1 MEDWRKEAYNEEGTL
16 WDIWYK
22 DAIVAFTGTEEEA
35 DQFLES
41 KLNERVR

>member
-1 MEDWRKEAYNEEGTL
+1 MEDWKKEMYDENGTL

-35 DQFLES
+35 DMFLEE
-41 KLNERVR
+41 KLNERPR